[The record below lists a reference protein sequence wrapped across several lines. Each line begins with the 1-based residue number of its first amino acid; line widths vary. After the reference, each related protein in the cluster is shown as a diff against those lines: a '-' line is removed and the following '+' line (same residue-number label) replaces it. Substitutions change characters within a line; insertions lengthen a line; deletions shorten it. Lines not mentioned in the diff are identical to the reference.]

1 MLLEGLRMPHAARD
15 FEDVAAVDM
24 QSYCG
29 CIADAF
35 NDVRCVGPQ
44 NPSLALIAIALAG
57 LVLSRRKRS
66 N

>member
-1 MLLEGLRMPHAARD
+1 MLLEGLRMAHAARD

-29 CIADAF
+29 CIAD
-35 NDVRCVGPQ
+35 DVRCVGPQ